1 MSAPTR
7 HFLGLKGVDEK
18 TVREILT
25 LAARYKAER
34 TSISWRPLAGQ
45 TWAMIFT
52 DFGNATI
59 PLMWSQSL

>member
-1 MSAPTR
+1 MSAPLR
-7 HFLGLKGVDEK
+7 HFLGLQHTDEK

-34 TSISWRPLAGQ
+34 QSISWRPLAGQ

-52 DFGNATI
+52 KSSHPHPRLI
-59 PLMWSQSL
+59 